1 MNART
6 EHDTLGDIKLPA
18 DARSCDRMKRR
29 ILIIYT
35 GGTIGMQPTESGYL
49 PMAGFHDL
57 VAQQLKAGAKDRLPN
72 FEVMECSQLID
83 SANLIP
89 ADWTRIGKLLANHW
103 QDYDGFVVLHGTDT
117 MAYSAS
123 ALSFILQ
130 SIDKPVIFTG
140 SQIPLLEL
148 RNDALDNLITALLL
162 AANYDIPEVC
172 IYFNGRLLRGNRS
185 SKIQSTGFDAF
196 DSPNFPWLARV
207 GIHIDLQESLL
218 LAKKAPSLC
227 IPEFDAEAVAIV
239 QTYPGMTARSLEPMV
254 DDTSVRGLILQTYG
268 SGNPPDANKALI
280 QTLQQASNNGIAVLN
295 VTQCPQGRVS
305 QGAYAT
311 GATLNRIGV
320 IPGSDMTL
328 EAAFTKMHY
337 LLSQSLEVDA
347 IREALRRPLCG
358 ELTE

>member
-1 MNART
+1 MNTRIDHDWHT
-6 EHDTLGDIKLPA
+6 E
-18 DARSCDRMKRR
+18 RMKRR
-29 ILIIYT
+29 ILVIYT
-35 GGTIGMQPTESGYL
+35 GGTIGMQSTDKGYL

-57 VAQQLKAGAKDRLPN
+57 VAQQLKTGAVDKLPK
-72 FEVMECSQLID
+72 FDVIECSQLID
-83 SANLIP
+83 SANLTP
-89 ADWTRIGKLLANHW
+89 TDWTQIGQLLAIHW

-117 MAYSAS
+117 MAYTAS

-130 SIDKPVIFTG
+130 GIDKPVILTG

-148 RNDALDNLITALLL
+148 RNDAQDNLITALLL

-185 SKIQSTGFDAF
+185 SKIQSAGFDAF

-207 GIHIDLQESLL
+207 GIHIDLQQSLL
-218 LAKKAPSLC
+218 LERKVPSLL

-239 QTYPGMTARSLEPMV
+239 QTYPGMTARPVEAMV

-280 QTLQQASNNGIAVLN
+280 QTLQRASDRGIAVLN
-295 VTQCPQGRVS
+295 ITQCSQGKVS

-320 IPGSDMTL
+320 VPGADMTL
-328 EAAFTKMHY
+328 EAAFAKMHY
-337 LLSQSLEVDA
+337 LLSQSLGVDA
-347 IREALRRPLCG
+347 IRDALQRPLCG
-358 ELTE
+358 ELTR